1 MGNVLRRFGD
11 YYFNREGNIENML
24 NVSGTTTEA
33 AGRPIKTAIIEDQND
48 IREGLASLIGFT
60 PGFKCTGSYQSMEEA
75 LDKIRRDIPDVVLSD
90 IGLPGMDGIQGIK
103 ILKERYP
110 KLLILMITVYDDDE
124 RIFDALC
131 AGANGYLLKRTAPM
145 RLLESLRE
153 AVDGGSPMSPEVASK
168 VIRLFREFR
177 PPERADYDLTP
188 HEVRLLKLLV
198 EGHNYNTAAKE
209 LKCSVNTVKFYIKR
223 IYEKLQVHSK
233 SEAVAKALKE
243 RLID

>member
-1 MGNVLRRFGD
+1 MVNALLQKMT
-11 YYFNREGNIENML
+11 ETK
-24 NVSGTTTEA
+24 TTT
-33 AGRPIKTAIIEDQND
+33 PIKTAIIEDQND

-60 PGFKCTGSYQSMEEA
+60 DGFKCTGAYQSMEEA
-75 LDKIRRDIPDVVLSD
+75 LDRMKMNIPDVVLSD

-110 KLLILMITVYDDDE
+110 KMLILMLTVYDDDE

-131 AGANGYLLKRTAPM
+131 AGANGYLLKRTPPM

-168 VIRLFREFR
+168 VIRLFREIR
-177 PPERADYDLTP
+177 PPETVDYDLTP
-188 HEVRLLKLLV
+188 HEIRLLKLLV
-198 EGHNYNTAAKE
+198 DGHNYNTAAKE
-209 LKCSVNTVKFYIKR
+209 LKSSINTVKFYIKR